1 MEHDFWH
8 RRWHKN
14 EIGFHQETVNPYLL
28 EYWPKLGAGLGS
40 TVFVPLCGKSL
51 DLAWLRGQGHG
62 VIGIELSRVAIE
74 TFFREQR
81 LEATRRPQ
89 GSFERWKA
97 DGYRLLCGDF
107 FALTRDDL
115 GPVDVVYDR
124 ASLIALPP
132 GMRVRYAAHLRNLLP
147 AGLSVLLITVEYPQK
162 EMDGPPFAVQQ
173 DEVESLYSDWQP
185 TLVAR
190 HDILAEAKRFRD
202 KGVTRMHE
210 AIYLLTSPGSA

>member
-28 EYWPKLGAGLGS
+28 EHWPDLGAGQGS

-51 DLAWLRGQGHG
+51 DLAWLRSQGHG
-62 VIGIELSRVAIE
+62 VVGIELSRVAIE
-74 TFFREQR
+74 AFFREQR
-81 LEATRRPQ
+81 LQVSRQPQ
-89 GSFERWKA
+89 GVFERWKA

-107 FALTRDDL
+107 FALSATDL
-115 GPVDVVYDR
+115 GSIDVVYDR

-132 GMRVRYAAHLRNLLP
+132 AMRARYATHLRELLP
-147 AGLSVLLITVEYPQK
+147 AGLPSLLITVEYPQQ

-173 DEVESLYSDWQP
+173 DEVETLYRGWQP
-185 TLVAR
+185 ILIAR
-190 HDILAEAKRFRD
+190 HDILADAKRFRD
-202 KGVTRMHE
+202 KGVTQMHE
-210 AIYLLTSPGSA
+210 SIFRLTSPGPA